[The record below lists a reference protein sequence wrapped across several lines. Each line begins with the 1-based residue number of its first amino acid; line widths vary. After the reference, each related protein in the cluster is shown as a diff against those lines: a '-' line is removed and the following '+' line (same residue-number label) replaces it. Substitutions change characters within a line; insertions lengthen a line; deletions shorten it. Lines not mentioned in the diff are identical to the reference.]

1 MAAVALNEELH
12 PVRMRFSMVKGFT
25 KTEIKAWATEHV
37 KPESLVISDGLACF
51 KAVETADQYHL
62 KIVTGGGAQSV
73 ELPYFV
79 WVNTMLS
86 NVKNAMHGTYHA
98 IKRKHLPRYL
108 GEFCYKF
115 NRRYDLEGMV
125 TQLLSDCIHTPA
137 MPARLLKL
145 AEARW

>member
-1 MAAVALNEELH
+1 MKTRDDEHQLSGFIQLDDAYWGGVKKGKRGRGAGNKSPFVAAVALNEELH

-51 KAVETADQYHL
+51 KAVETAEQYHL
-62 KIVTGGGAQSV
+62 QIVTGGGVQSV

-86 NVKNAMHGTYHA
+86 NVKNAMHG
-98 IKRKHLPRYL
+98 
-108 GEFCYKF
+108 
-115 NRRYDLEGMV
+115 
-125 TQLLSDCIHTPA
+125 
-137 MPARLLKL
+137 
-145 AEARW
+145 